1 MTLATNDIA
10 RSFGLT
16 ETELMEQALRRF
28 LLEKRR
34 EILQERLGILVRYQ
48 VETIQQLEERIAT
61 GESIEHPGWED
72 LITVEN
78 LEASLEEINEHLR
91 TL

>member
-1 MTLATNDIA
+1 MALLTNDIA

-16 ETELMEQALRRF
+16 EAELMEQALRRF

-34 EILQERLGILVRYQ
+34 ELLQERLGILVRYQ
-48 VETIQQLEERIAT
+48 VETVQQLEEGITA
-61 GESIEHPGWED
+61 GQVIEHPGWED

-78 LEASLEEINEHLR
+78 LDASLEEIDEHLR

>member
-1 MTLATNDIA
+1 MTLLTNDIA

-16 ETELMEQALRRF
+16 EAELVEQALRRL

-34 EILQERLGILVRYQ
+34 ELLQERLGILVRYQ
-48 VETIQQLEERIAT
+48 VETIQQLEERIST
-61 GESIEHPGWED
+61 GEVIEHPGWED

-78 LEASLEEINEHLR
+78 LEASLEEIDEHL
-91 TL
+91 

>member
-1 MTLATNDIA
+1 MALLTNNIA

-16 ETELMEQALRRF
+16 EAELMEQALRRF

-34 EILQERLGILVRYQ
+34 ELLQERLGILVRYQ
-48 VETIQQLEERIAT
+48 VETIQQLEERIAD
-61 GESIEHPGWED
+61 GEVVEHPGWED
-72 LITVEN
+72 LITIEN

-91 TL
+91 NL

>member
-61 GESIEHPGWED
+61 GEAIEHPGWED

>member
-61 GESIEHPGWED
+61 GEAIEHPLS
-72 LITVEN
+72 LIHISEPT
-78 LEASLEEINEHLR
+78 R
-91 TL
+91 PY